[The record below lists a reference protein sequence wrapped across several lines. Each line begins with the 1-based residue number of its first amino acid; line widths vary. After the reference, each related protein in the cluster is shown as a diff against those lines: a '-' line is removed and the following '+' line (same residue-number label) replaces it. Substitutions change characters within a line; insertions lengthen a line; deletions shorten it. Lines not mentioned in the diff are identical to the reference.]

1 MKLVPALAA
10 LALALIAPA
19 AASAATVGAT
29 AVYSPATSN
38 TAGSGQAYR
47 FTASAKGQVDRL
59 NVYLDSSNTA
69 AKVEVGL
76 YSGSTSSAGTRRARC
91 VISSPRAGAWNRC
104 SVTAFT
110 VTAGASYWLAV
121 LQPAKTTGRLRY
133 REGKV
138 SGGPATYLSKSKT
151 LTALP
156 SSWSNG
162 TSFTGGYQASVY
174 ADQATPTPVPTPTP
188 TPVPTPEP
196 TPVPTSV
203 PTPSPT
209 PAPPAAPAANF
220 SVNPSPAVR
229 NSATT
234 FTSTGSC
241 SATPC
246 TYVWLHGDAT
256 STEEVEPGAAQPN
269 TSATFT
275 YTGTPGP
282 RQVTLKVT
290 DNLGRSSTQTKSFDL
305 VEGSATPTPTPTA
318 TPTTTPTATP
328 PPSAFPD
335 ASNTGVPAGTTLTP
349 SGALTINT
357 AGTVVD
363 GKDINGPVV
372 VNAPNVTVRN
382 SRIRTNSM
390 WAVDNNSTGL
400 LIEDSEIINQRVAGQ
415 PNCHNAIGSSNFTI
429 RRTEITGCENGMNVD
444 SPGNVTIT
452 DSYIHDLD
460 TTGPSYVWGDHP
472 HTDGIQIG
480 KSAANLVFRHNT
492 IDPTADSG
500 ATSGIIMYTD
510 PDGPN
515 SNVWIEDNYIDGRG
529 ASYAIYLNRVQT
541 HDIYVNR
548 NQLNKGYGYTA
559 CVRLGITVT
568 QFDQNRDAGTGA
580 LLSADNGVGG
590 GCTN

>member
-1 MKLVPALAA
+1 
-10 LALALIAPA
+10 
-19 AASAATVGAT
+19 
-29 AVYSPATSN
+29 VYTPATSN

-47 FTASAKGQVDRL
+47 FTAPAKGTVDRL
-59 NVYLDSSNTA
+59 NVYLDAGNTA

-104 SVTAFT
+104 SVTAVT

-162 TSFTGGYQASVY
+162 SSFTGGYQASVY
-174 ADQATPTPVPTPTP
+174 ADQAATTPTPTPNPTPEP

-196 TPVPTSV
+196 TPSPTPVPTPSPTPV
-203 PTPSPT
+203 PTPSPTPSPT
-209 PAPPAAPAANF
+209 PAPPAAPVANF
-220 SVNPSPAVR
+220 SINPSPAVR

-241 SATPC
+241 AATPC
-246 TYVWLHGDAT
+246 TYVWVHGDAT
-256 STEEVEPGAAQPN
+256 STEEIEPGAAQPN

-275 YTGTPGP
+275 YTGTAGP
-282 RQVTLKVT
+282 RQVTVKVT
-290 DNLGRSSTQTKSFDL
+290 DNLGRTSTQTKSFDL

-328 PPSAFPD
+328 TATPPLSAFPD
-335 ASNTGVPAGTTLTP
+335 ASNTGVPAGTTLTA
-349 SGALTINT
+349 SGALTINA

-363 GKDINGPVV
+363 GKDINGAVV
-372 VNAPNVTVRN
+372 VNAPNVTIRN
-382 SRIRTNSM
+382 SRIRTNAM

-400 LIEDSEIINQRVAGQ
+400 LIEDSEIINQKVAGQ
-415 PNCHNAIGSSNFTI
+415 PNCHNGIGSSNFTL
-429 RRTEITGCENGMNVD
+429 RRVEITGCENGMNVD
-444 SPGNVTIT
+444 SPGNITIT

-460 TTGPSYVWGDHP
+460 TSGPSYVWGDHP

-492 IDPTADSG
+492 IDPTAGSG

-510 PDGPN
+510 ADGPN

-548 NQLNKGYGYTA
+548 NQMLKGYGYTA

-568 QFDQNRDAGTGA
+568 QFDQNKDAGTGA
-580 LLSADNGVGG
+580 LLSADNGAGG